1 MHVYSAYICIYLYIR
16 IGESLQILEPLVADE
31 PECFECW
38 LSLGHT
44 LSEIKQLARAI
55 ACYKKGLDLRP
66 EDGDALLNYF
76 HTKQQVIDWEQREE
90 LFERLINLTEAQLAQ
105 RHLTTVGPYYSL
117 LSPFGQEQMLG
128 IAESH
133 ATKAFDKVVGV
144 YAHTCAHPHARTH
157 THTHT
162 HPHTHTHTHR
172 SSIGCRF
179 CRTPSGAKSTR
190 LSTASA
196 SVTSWQ
202 VLIVCMCLCA
212 CARVHACVSVCL
224 CVRACVRVD
233 KKASRSGLHSGR
245 LPAPRDS
252 ALTADGLPATRP
264 GPLRGGYPKPQTLNP
279 KPQTP
284 NPKP

>member
-1 MHVYSAYICIYLYIR
+1 MHVYSVYICIYLYIR

-76 HTKQQVIDWEQREE
+76 HTKQQVIDWEEREE

-144 YAHTCAHPHARTH
+144 YAHTCAHPHA
-157 THTHT
+157 HT
-162 HPHTHTHTHR
+162 HPHTHTPTHTQVKYR
-172 SSIGCRF
+172 VPFLPDTFGREIDA
-179 CRTPSGAKSTR
+179 PVYR
-190 LSTASA
+190 L
-196 SVTSWQ
+196 
-202 VLIVCMCLCA
+202 
-212 CARVHACVSVCL
+212 RVGYIMAGLDCVYVSVCVRTRA
-224 CVRACVRVD
+224 CVCVCVSVRACVRACGQTSM
-233 KKASRSGLHSGR
+233 KIGAHCGR
-245 LPAPRDS
+245 LSAPRDS
-252 ALTADGLPATRP
+252 AFTTDGLPAARP
-264 GPLRGGYPKPQTLNP
+264 GPLRGAYRFVSTLLGLGVRVLGLNR
-279 KPQTP
+279 TASS
-284 NPKP
+284 